1 MMKRLKDDLLFM
13 LNNFKKG
20 LILHFSIVILL
31 IFFCSGCG
39 RKGAPRPPSK
49 EKLSAVN
56 DLTRIFNA

>member
-39 RKGAPRPPSK
+39 RKGPPRPPSK

>member
-1 MMKRLKDDLLFM
+1 MMNIWKDDLLFM

-39 RKGAPRPPSK
+39 RKGPPVPPSK

-56 DLTRIFNA
+56 DLTRIINA